1 MEKYKNLFSPFK
13 LGPLQLKNRIVY
25 PAVATQYGL
34 EGGYVSDKH
43 VKWYEQVAKGGAGMI
58 VIEAVGVHAR
68 PSGNLL
74 RLKDDSYTAGF
85 KRIVD
90 IIHKHNIPCG
100 VQLVH
105 WLSVSKEYR
114 AEPTTIDLK
123 EIETM
128 TQQYV
133 DAAKRAYSA
142 GVDFVQLHAA
152 HAYSFASFLSPA
164 ANRRKDEYGGSI
176 KKRAKALLDTIA
188 AIKKACGDNALIN
201 CRINGDDFIA
211 GGLTNYHACETAKL
225 LEEAGVF
232 YLDVSAGGRYEDGE
246 WYSGYSG
253 QRCIPPREYPECCNL
268 YLMENV
274 KKVVNIPVQGVGR
287 MPMPEV
293 PERVLQENRVDLV
306 GICRPIIVD
315 PEWPNKSREGREK
328 EINRCIYCCH
338 CIDTQRHF
346 IPLSCPMWKDEGREG
361 DPLFKFE
368 PVPEGTRMHTT
379 VTYDKLPYAGKGH
392 IYVPHVEHFPARDK

>member
-1 MEKYKNLFSPFK
+1 MKYEKLFSPVK
-13 LGPLQLKNRIVY
+13 LGPLELKNRIVF
-25 PAVATQYGL
+25 PACATQFDL
-34 EGGYVSDKH
+34 EGGYVSDKTIQ
-43 VKWYEQVAKGGAGMI
+43 WYDSIAKGGAGMI
-58 VIEAVGVHAR
+58 MIQAIGVHHR

-74 RLKDDSYTAGF
+74 RLKDDSYIEGF

-90 IIHKHNIPCG
+90 TIHKHDIPCG

-105 WLSVSKEYR
+105 WLSVSHKYR
-114 AEPTTIDLK
+114 AEPTTIDEK

-128 TQQYV
+128 TEHYV
-133 DAAKRAYSA
+133 AAAKRAYSA

-152 HAYSFASFLSPA
+152 HAYTYASFLSPA

-176 KKRAKALLDTIA
+176 KKRAKALLDGIA
-188 AIKKACGDNALIN
+188 AIKKECGDDALIN
-201 CRINGDDFIA
+201 CRINGDDFIS
-211 GGLTNYHACETAKL
+211 GGLTNHHACETAKL

-253 QRCIPPREYPECCNL
+253 QRCIPPKDYGECCNL

-274 KKVVNIPVQGVGR
+274 KKAVNIPVQGVGR

-293 PERVLQENRVDLV
+293 AERALQESGVDIV

-315 PEWPNKSREGREK
+315 PEWPNKAREGREK
-328 EINRCIYCCH
+328 EINKCIYCCN

-346 IPLSCPMWKDEGREG
+346 LPLTCPLWKDGRDG
-361 DPLFKFE
+361 DPVFKFE
-368 PVPEGTRMHTT
+368 PMPEECKIEYSVG
-379 VTYDKLPYAGKGH
+379 YDKIPYAGKGA
-392 IYVPHVEHFPARDK
+392 IYVPHVEHFPPRDK